1 MDCVENQ
8 VVLGVDFGST
18 KIQIGAITP
27 DGRALSARKFPT
39 CRNSQEESISSLQC
53 AIASFLEGWDGPSPT
68 AIGIGLVGHIDR
80 ENGIWVHSMNAKI
93 VEPVPIA
100 QMLKE
105 QFSIPVFID
114 NDVHC
119 ATLAEMILGVGRIS
133 RHFILINVGT
143 GVACG
148 IVDDGR
154 LLRGVANSA
163 GEFGHTSAETTGELC
178 PCGFFGCLE
187 NIVGGAAL
195 IRNAVAVLPNYPE
208 SQLNALYK
216 ANNLHSNTIFEAAQA
231 GDPLAN
237 TITQRAIKALGIG
250 IVNLA
255 NLLNPE
261 YIIFAGSVMRNEW
274 FVERVRKF
282 ICDNT
287 LVSTLN
293 CIKGIS
299 TSSIHVSDVGMYGAA
314 CLGFASETGV
324 GTAVRR
330 AAVR

>member
-1 MDCVENQ
+1 MNCAENQ

-18 KIQIGAITP
+18 KIQVGAITP
-27 DGRALSARKFPT
+27 DGKALSARKFPT
-39 CRNSQEESISSLQC
+39 SRNSQEESISSLQG
-53 AIASFLEGWDGPSPT
+53 AIASFLEEWDGPSPA
-68 AIGIGLVGHIDR
+68 AIGIGLVGHIDCD
-80 ENGIWVHSMNAKI
+80 NGIWVHSMNAKI
-93 VEPVPIA
+93 SEPVPIV
-100 QMLKE
+100 QILEK

-119 ATLAEMILGVGRIS
+119 AALAEMVFGVGQIS
-133 RHFILINVGT
+133 KHFILINVGT
-143 GVACG
+143 GVACV
-148 IVDDGR
+148 IVDEGR

-163 GEFGHTSAETTGELC
+163 GEFGHTSAETGGELC

-195 IRNAVAVLPNYPE
+195 IRNAASVLPNYPE
-208 SQLNALYK
+208 SALNALYQAK
-216 ANNLHSNTIFEAAQA
+216 NLHSNTIFEAAQA

-237 TITQRAIKALGIG
+237 TITQRAVKALGIG
-250 IVNLA
+250 TVNLA

-261 YIIFAGSVMRNEW
+261 YIIFAGSVMRNAW

-287 LVSTLN
+287 LVATLN

-299 TSSIHVSDVGMYGAA
+299 ASSIHVSDVGMYGAA
-314 CLGFASETGV
+314 CLGFAPSAEP
-324 GTAVRR
+324 AVRR
-330 AAVR
+330 AAIR